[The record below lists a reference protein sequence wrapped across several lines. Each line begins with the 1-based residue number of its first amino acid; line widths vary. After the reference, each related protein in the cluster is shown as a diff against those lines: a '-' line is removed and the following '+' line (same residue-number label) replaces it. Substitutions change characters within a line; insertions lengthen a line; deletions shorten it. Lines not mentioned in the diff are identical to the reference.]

1 MSKTTKVI
9 AALGVVAGLG
19 VAALPAFTY
28 ATQSVNGSADIYAQV
43 DPAIA
48 MSITGN
54 NDDNSHVSNSY
65 GAAKAKA
72 PNTITALDNLSS
84 SDLANFSDGT
94 AAVTSS
100 SWINL
105 LPNASA
111 HGSDSNGF
119 KSTITVYTNDTGY
132 TLSISGTGTSGALGD
147 MVNQRTGSSA
157 SIAATGVVKAGT
169 AGWGYAVDTAVTED
183 ASGSTPN
190 YAVAAA
196 DIKDGTGPTSGG
208 DPTVVYYGVSSDP
221 DQETGLYK
229 ATVTYTAV
237 TDN

>member
-1 MSKTTKVI
+1 MSKKSTKII
-9 AALGVVAGLG
+9 AAAGVVAGLG
-19 VAALPAFTY
+19 VAALPAMTF
-28 ATQSVNGSADIYAQV
+28 ATQSVNGSADIYAQI

-72 PNTITALDNLSS
+72 PNTITALDTLTST
-84 SDLANFSDGT
+84 DLADYSNGT

-105 LPNASA
+105 LPNTSA

-132 TLSISGTGTSGALGD
+132 TLSISGSGSEGALGN
-147 MVNQRTGSSA
+147 MVKQTTGSSA
-157 SIAATGVVKAGT
+157 YIEANGIVKAGSD
-169 AGWGYAVDTAVTED
+169 GWGYAVDTAVTTD

-190 YAVAAA
+190 YEV
-196 DIKDGTGPTSGG
+196 DGGQIKDGTGPTSGG
-208 DPTVVYYGVSSDP
+208 EVTTVYYGVSSNP

-229 ATVTYTAV
+229 ATVT
-237 TDN
+237 